1 MNSPILESMARKF
14 RIFASISKGQSK
26 WLGNALRNETTGGV
40 LLLAAALF
48 AIIWANIDYSSYS
61 QIKDIKVGPS
71 ELNLELSLGKWAADG
86 LLAIFFFVAGLELKH
101 ELTHGSLRDRSI
113 AAVPIAAA
121 IGGMVV
127 PALIFTAF
135 NFNQPSSAGWGIP
148 MATDIAFALAVLAV
162 AGRALPIE
170 LRAFL
175 LTLAVVDDLGAI
187 LVIAV
192 FYTASLNLLALLAA
206 IGALVLFAILQKRNV
221 KGWFI
226 YLPLAALIW
235 YLVHESGIH
244 ATVAGVA
251 MGLLMNLKQS
261 DRAMQA
267 IHPISAGFAVPIF
280 AFFTAGVFIEGVSIT
295 DVTSSPVA
303 LGIIVGLV
311 IGKPIGVVGVAW
323 LMSRFTKATL
333 TAQLN
338 WWDVAAIGS
347 LSGVGFTVSLLI
359 NELAFKQNEQLA
371 SMGTLA
377 VLIASTT
384 AAMLAVIALQFR
396 KKARARK

>member
-1 MNSPILESMARKF
+1 MARKF
-14 RIFASISKGQSK
+14 RIFSRVSKGQSK
-26 WLGNALRNETTGGV
+26 WLGTALRNETTGGI
-40 LLLAAALF
+40 LLLTAALV
-48 AIIWANIDYSSYS
+48 AIVWANIDYSSYS
-61 QIKDIKVGPS
+61 QIKEFKLGWAEI
-71 ELNLELSLGKWAADG
+71 NLQLSLGKWAADG

-101 ELTHGSLRDRSI
+101 ELTHGTLRDRSI

-127 PALIFTAF
+127 PALIFASI
-135 NFNQPSSAGWGIP
+135 NANQPSSAGWGIP

-162 AGRALPIE
+162 AGRTLPIE

-192 FYTASLNLLALLAA
+192 FYTAQLHAVSLFAA
-206 IGALVLFAILQKRNV
+206 IGALVLFGFLQRRNV

-235 YLVHESGIH
+235 YLVHESGVH

-261 DRAMQA
+261 DRAMHT
-267 IHPISAGFAVPIF
+267 IHPISAGFAVPAF

-295 DVTSSPVA
+295 DVTGSPIA
-303 LGIIVGLV
+303 LGIILGLV

-323 LMSRFTKATL
+323 LMARFTKAS
-333 TAQLN
+333 LN
-338 WWDVAAIGS
+338 SNLSWWDVGAIGA

-359 NELAFKQNEQLA
+359 NELAFKENDQMS

-377 VLIASTT
+377 VLIAST
-384 AAMLAVIALQFR
+384 AAALLAVVALQIR
-396 KKARARK
+396 KRARAKK

>member
-1 MNSPILESMARKF
+1 M
-14 RIFASISKGQSK
+14 
-26 WLGNALRNETTGGV
+26 
-40 LLLAAALF
+40 
-48 AIIWANIDYSSYS
+48 
-61 QIKDIKVGPS
+61 
-71 ELNLELSLGKWAADG
+71 
-86 LLAIFFFVAGLELKH
+86 
-101 ELTHGSLRDRSI
+101 

-127 PALIFTAF
+127 PALIFASI
-135 NFNQPSSAGWGIP
+135 NANQPSSAGWGIP

-162 AGRALPIE
+162 AGRNLPIE

-192 FYTASLNLLALLAA
+192 FYTAQLNVVALFAA
-206 IGALVLFAILQKRNV
+206 IGALVLFGLLQKRNV

-251 MGLLMNLKQS
+251 MGMLMNLKQS
-261 DRAMQA
+261 DRAMHT
-267 IHPISAGFAVPIF
+267 IHPISAGFAVPVF
-280 AFFTAGVFIEGVSIT
+280 AFFTAGVFIEGVSLP
-295 DVTSSPVA
+295 DVAGSPIA
-303 LGIIVGLV
+303 LGIILGLV

-323 LMSRFTKATL
+323 LMARFTKAS
-333 TAQLN
+333 LN
-338 WWDVAAIGS
+338 SNLSWWDVAAVGA

-359 NELAFKQNEQLA
+359 NELAFKENDQMS

-377 VLIASTT
+377 VLIAST
-384 AAMLAVIALQFR
+384 AAALLAVVALQIR
-396 KKARARK
+396 KRARAKK

>member
-1 MNSPILESMARKF
+1 MASKF
-14 RIFASISKGQSK
+14 RIFSRVSKGQSK
-26 WLGNALRNETTGGV
+26 WLRSALRNETTGGV
-40 LLLAAALF
+40 LLLLAAMV
-48 AIIWANIDYSSYS
+48 AIVWANLDYTSYS
-61 QIKDIKVGPS
+61 QIKEIKIGPS

-101 ELTHGSLRDRSI
+101 ELVHGSLRDRSV

-127 PALIFTAF
+127 PALIFAAY
-135 NFNQPSSAGWGIP
+135 NFNLPSSAGWGIP

-162 AGRALPIE
+162 AGRSLPIE

-192 FYTASLNLLALLAA
+192 FYTAQLNILALLVA
-206 IGALVLFAILQKRNV
+206 IGALALFAVLQKRNV

-226 YLPLAALIW
+226 YLPLASLIW
-235 YLVHESGIH
+235 HLVHESGIH

-261 DRAMQA
+261 DRAMHT
-267 IHPISAGFAVPIF
+267 IHPISAGFAVPVF
-280 AFFTAGVFIEGVSIT
+280 AFFTAGVFIEGVSVS

-303 LGIIVGLV
+303 LGIILGLV
-311 IGKPIGVVGVAW
+311 IGKPAGVIGVAW
-323 LMSRFTKATL
+323 LMARFTKATL
-333 TAQLN
+333 TARLS
-338 WWDVAAIGS
+338 WWDVAALGS

-359 NELAFKQNEQLA
+359 NELAFNESEKLS
-371 SMGTLA
+371 SMGTLS
-377 VLIASTT
+377 VLIASTI
-384 AAMLAVIALQFR
+384 AALFAVIALQAR
-396 KKARARK
+396 KKAHAKRNQGV

>member
-1 MNSPILESMARKF
+1 MARKF
-14 RIFASISKGQSK
+14 RIFSRVSKGQSK
-26 WLGNALRNETTGGV
+26 WLRTALQNETTGGII
-40 LLLAAALF
+40 LLAAALV
-48 AIIWANIDYSSYS
+48 AIIWASIDYSSYS
-61 QIKDIKVGPS
+61 QIKEFKFGPT
-71 ELNLELSLGKWAADG
+71 EFNLELSLGKWAADG

-101 ELTHGSLRDRSI
+101 ELTHGSLREKSM

-121 IGGMVV
+121 VGGMAV
-127 PALIFTAF
+127 PALIFAAF
-135 NFNQPSSAGWGIP
+135 NANQPSSAGWGIP

-162 AGRALPIE
+162 AGRSLPIE

-192 FYTASLNLLALLAA
+192 FYTAQLNVVSLFAA
-206 IGALVLFAILQKRNV
+206 IGALALFGVLQKRNV
-221 KGWFI
+221 KGWFV

-261 DRAMQA
+261 DRAMHT
-267 IHPISAGFAVPIF
+267 IHPISAGFAVPVF
-280 AFFTAGVFIEGVSIT
+280 AFFTAGVFIEGISIF
-295 DVTSSPVA
+295 DVTNSPIA
-303 LGIIVGLV
+303 LGIILGLV

-323 LMSRFTKATL
+323 LMARFTKAS
-333 TAQLN
+333 LN
-338 WWDVAAIGS
+338 SNLSWWDVATIGA

-359 NELAFKQNEQLA
+359 NELAFKESDQMS

-384 AAMLAVIALQFR
+384 AAVLAVIALQIR
-396 KKARARK
+396 KKARARR

>member
-1 MNSPILESMARKF
+1 MAKKF
-14 RIFASISKGQSK
+14 RIFSRVSKGQAK
-26 WLGNALRNETTGGV
+26 WLGTALRNETTGGI
-40 LLLAAALF
+40 LLLAAALV
-48 AIIWANIDYSSYS
+48 AIFWANIDYNSYVELKE
-61 QIKDIKVGPS
+61 IKIGPA
-71 ELNLELSLGKWAADG
+71 ELNLQLSLGKWAADG

-101 ELTHGSLRDRSI
+101 ELTHGTLRDRSM

-127 PALIFTAF
+127 PALIFASI
-135 NFNQPSSAGWGIP
+135 NANQPSSAGWGIP

-162 AGRALPIE
+162 AGRNLPIE

-192 FYTASLNLLALLAA
+192 FYTAQLNVVALFAA
-206 IGALVLFAILQKRNV
+206 IGALVLFGLLQKRNV

-251 MGLLMNLKQS
+251 MGMLMNLKQS
-261 DRAMQA
+261 DRAMHT
-267 IHPISAGFAVPIF
+267 IHPISAGFAVPVF
-280 AFFTAGVFIEGVSIT
+280 AFFTAGVFIEGVSLS
-295 DVTSSPVA
+295 DVAGSPIA
-303 LGIIVGLV
+303 LGIILGLV

-323 LMSRFTKATL
+323 LMARFTKAS
-333 TAQLN
+333 LN
-338 WWDVAAIGS
+338 SNLSWWDVAAVGA

-359 NELAFKQNEQLA
+359 NELAFKENDQLS

-377 VLIASTT
+377 VLIAST
-384 AAMLAVIALQFR
+384 AAALLAVVALQFR
-396 KKARARK
+396 KRARAKK

>member
-1 MNSPILESMARKF
+1 M
-14 RIFASISKGQSK
+14 SKGQSR
-26 WLGNALRNETTGGV
+26 WLRDALRNETTGGV
-40 LLLAAALF
+40 LLLAAALV
-48 AIIWANIDYSSYS
+48 AVVWAFFDYSSYS
-61 QIKDIKVGPS
+61 QFKELKLGPS
-71 ELNLELSLGKWAADG
+71 ELNLQLSLAKWAADG

-101 ELTHGSLRDRSI
+101 ELTHGSLRDKSM

-127 PALIFTAF
+127 PALIFSAY
-135 NFNQPSSAGWGIP
+135 NFNQPSAAGWGIP

-162 AGRALPIE
+162 AGRSLPIE

-192 FYTASLNLLALLAA
+192 FYTAQLDVVSLFAS
-206 IGALVLFAILQKRNV
+206 IGALALFGILQKRNV
-221 KGWFI
+221 RGWFI
-226 YLPLAALIW
+226 YLPLAAIIW
-235 YLVHESGIH
+235 YLVHESGVH

-261 DRAMQA
+261 DQA
-267 IHPISAGFAVPIF
+267 LHTIHPISAGFAVPVF
-280 AFFTAGVFIEGVSIT
+280 AFFTAGVFIDGVAIS
-295 DVTSSPVA
+295 DVANSPVA
-303 LGIIVGLV
+303 LGIILGLV
-311 IGKPIGVVGVAW
+311 VGKPIGVVGVAW
-323 LMSRFTKATL
+323 LMARFTKAS
-333 TAQLN
+333 LN
-338 WWDVAAIGS
+338 PNLSWWDVLAIGA

-359 NELAFKQNEQLA
+359 NELAFSDSPELT

-384 AAMLAVIALQFR
+384 AALLAVLALQIR
-396 KKARARK
+396 KKAHAKRR